1 MSKHPAPDRER
12 HDDFCVF
19 EKWEIVHGSTGKPVQ
34 HHRTYE
40 LVIPSGD
47 ILRTRISKPIDRTT
61 YSASMWSAI
70 LRDQLKVTNDEF
82 WNCVQNKV
90 LPDRGGSAPAPNPK
104 ALPLHLINE
113 LVERVGIAPE
123 DAIALTLEDA
133 LERINE
139 YWTAVADT
147 DARRPRQKEAVDEL
161 AKIPVDTDANRA
173 D

>member
-19 EKWEIVHGSTGKPVQ
+19 EGWEIVHGSTGKPVK

-82 WNCVQNKV
+82 WACVQDKM
-90 LPDRGGSAPAPNPK
+90 LPDRGGAVAAPNPK
-104 ALPLHLINE
+104 ALPLHLLTE
-113 LVERVGIAPE
+113 LIERVGMTPE
-123 DAIALTLEDA
+123 DAIKLTLDEA
-133 LERINE
+133 LQRMND
-139 YWTAVADT
+139 YWTGVADS
-147 DARRPRQKEAVDEL
+147 DARQ
-161 AKIPVDTDANRA
+161 
-173 D
+173 

>member
-12 HDDFCVF
+12 HDDFCVL
-19 EKWEIVHGSTGKPVQ
+19 EGWEIVHGSTGKPVQ

-82 WNCVQNKV
+82 WDCVQNKV
-90 LPDRGGSAPAPNPK
+90 LPDRGAVIPEPNPK
-104 ALPLHLINE
+104 ALPLHLLNE
-113 LVERVGIAPE
+113 LIERVGMTPE
-123 DAIALTLEDA
+123 DAIQLTLEEA
-133 LERINE
+133 LQRMND
-139 YWTAVADT
+139 YWTTSATADEGQ
-147 DARRPRQKEAVDEL
+147 PE
-161 AKIPVDTDANRA
+161 IN
-173 D
+173 

>member
-19 EKWEIVHGSTGKPVQ
+19 ERWEIVHGSAGKPVQ

-82 WNCVQNKV
+82 WDCVQNKV
-90 LPDRGGSAPAPNPK
+90 LPDRGGAHPTPNPK
-104 ALPLHLINE
+104 ALPLHLVNE
-113 LVERVGIAPE
+113 LIERVGMAPE
-123 DAIALTLEDA
+123 DAIELTLEEA
-133 LERINE
+133 LQRMND
-139 YWTAVADT
+139 YWTGLAH
-147 DARRPRQKEAVDEL
+147 PDEEHSG
-161 AKIPVDTDANRA
+161 
-173 D
+173 